1 MKVCATNGHHQL
13 LHRPRLEVD
22 AWKLDSNER
31 YTAEAGHEHLK
42 PLLEAIWH
50 EPACQEAIR
59 TALRTP
65 TKHGNISAQKFL
77 KERLRDYTMLV
88 TYSIRLS
95 PVCSHIDYVLTESAI
110 LCFVA

>member
-1 MKVCATNGHHQL
+1 MKVCAKNGHHQL

-65 TKHGNISAQKFL
+65 TKHGNISAQTSL
-77 KERLRDYTMLV
+77 KERLPDYTHHVGDIL
-88 TYSIRLS
+88 YS
-95 PVCSHIDYVLTESAI
+95 PVSCVLSYRLCSN
-110 LCFVA
+110 